1 MHTITL
7 TRSNISGTGNNQMV
21 YSIPGGTNL
30 EGSEIALSS
39 LYMYFSWENINDA
52 PLANNTLK
60 IWWPPLTRNF
70 TGTTQNDTHDNNLPL
85 PIPAREL
92 TITIPNGIYEVSDI
106 NAYLQHWSIEN
117 NLYLINDET
126 DEYVYFIQLQTNVSR
141 YAIQFNS
148 FSLPTIWVEN
158 NNTLLDQTTGYRQ
171 PDGGFCNTPL
181 ITDVQGN
188 QVGSNGGVPGTQSG
202 TVIISGYAPGWVFPA
217 NFNKYAGFPANY
229 AQPTTGNYFTGL
241 TTFPTGN
248 TSFLSTITPEVNPD
262 PVIFLNCNLVQNKFS
277 TPSTFLFP
285 IPAKGA
291 IASLLNVEVSEFAW
305 NKMIPGNFNEL
316 RLFFTNAQGQPIKI
330 LDPNII
336 VTLVIK
342 EHADKSMN
350 IGPSNI
356 GGIPHSANTLQH
368 LHKLQHNSRGASSQH
383 GSAANLFHQY

>member
-60 IWWPPLTRNF
+60 IWWPELT
-70 TGTTQNDTHDNNLPL
+70 TEYDGTDLV
-85 PIPAREL
+85 PIQPATEL

-148 FSLPTIWVEN
+148 FSLPKH
-158 NNTLLDQTTGYRQ
+158 DQNDPSSGNETTGYSQ
-171 PDGGFCNTPL
+171 PPNGFGYGPLLPNVPQRSANQPLSGGGLP
-181 ITDVQGN
+181 TDT
-188 QVGSNGGVPGTQSG
+188 GS
-202 TVIISGYAPGWVFPA
+202 APGWVFPA

-229 AQPTTGNYFTGL
+229 AQPPAGNYFTGL
-241 TTFPTGN
+241 TAFPTGN

-350 IGPSNI
+350 IGPSNV